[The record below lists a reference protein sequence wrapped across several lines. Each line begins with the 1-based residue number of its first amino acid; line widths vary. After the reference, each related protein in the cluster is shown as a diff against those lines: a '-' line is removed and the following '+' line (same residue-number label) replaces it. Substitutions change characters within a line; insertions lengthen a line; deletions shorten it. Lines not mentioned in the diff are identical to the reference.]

1 MEDRS
6 AGARWWVLLP
16 AAPLAGAIGV
26 FGLVFGAAANEQIE
40 FAHAVAM
47 SLLVFS
53 GTLQFATLG
62 LLAGGAGVL
71 AIVVTAITLNLRHVV
86 MGAVLRPHVEGSA
99 LRRALLAWFMLDE
112 SFGLAISSR
121 RQASAVLLISGALFF
136 VAWQA
141 GTLLGLLGA
150 RLVAV
155 EGLAAALFPI
165 LFIGLAAAT
174 TRGRGGMARAVLA
187 AIFVLTLVQLLPDV
201 HAFVPIAVALAV
213 AMPGPRDR

>member
-1 MEDRS
+1 
-6 AGARWWVLLP
+6 
-16 AAPLAGAIGV
+16 
-26 FGLVFGAAANEQIE
+26 
-40 FAHAVAM
+40 
-47 SLLVFS
+47 
-53 GTLQFATLG
+53 
-62 LLAGGAGVL
+62 
-71 AIVVTAITLNLRHVV
+71 
-86 MGAVLRPHVEGSA
+86 
-99 LRRALLAWFMLDE
+99 MLDE